1 MQVELQ
7 IGARLDAFLSNGGA
21 AVRAAIARG
30 LGDAGKDIEAAVKRK
45 IRDNRSV
52 KTGTLI
58 RSIGYAVDASDLSLR
73 VGTLYA
79 RAPLVYAAQVEF
91 GGPIPKSGSGRLAW
105 PVSREHGGVVPTKA
119 GVFGGSVQTA
129 RFDLGATGTF
139 VRPSKSGRTRILFFK
154 GPQFGPKGYAP
165 AFILASRVTQPGK
178 PYLVP
183 TVREMLPRVLEQIHT
198 SLIGATAF

>member
-7 IGARLDAFLSNGGA
+7 LGARLEAFLSNGGA
-21 AVRAAIARG
+21 AVRAAIREG
-30 LGDAGKDIEAAVKRK
+30 LGNAGKDLEAAVKKKLRS
-45 IRDNRSV
+45 NRSI
-52 KTGTLI
+52 KTGTLL
-58 RSIGYAVDASDLSLR
+58 RSIGYRVDDDLSLR

-79 RAPLVYAAQVEF
+79 NSPLVYAAQVEF

-105 PVSREHGGVVPTKA
+105 PVSREFGGVVPTKA

-139 VRPSKSGRTRILFFK
+139 VRPSRSGRTRILFFK

-165 AFILASRVTQPGK
+165 AFVLASRVNQPGK
-178 PYLVP
+178 PYLIP

-198 SLIGATAF
+198 ALIGATAF